1 MKGFKGKEMTKMLI
15 CRKKAIA
22 LGALVVLVG
31 VAGYLNFV
39 YDKSGNGAQSTL
51 TEYVE
56 TVKDIENEQENAG
69 EAQPVSGEVK
79 NADYFV
85 SARLNRE
92 TARSE
97 GIELLKSTIDNANVS
112 AEAKTEA
119 ENKIFEISDNIET
132 EVNIENVLKSK
143 GFSDVLVSVSDSQ
156 VSVAVRSDGLTAPQ
170 TAQINDAVEQFVS
183 TNNVKIVE
191 VP

>member
-1 MKGFKGKEMTKMLI
+1 MKNFEKKKITKLLI
-15 CRKKAIA
+15 CKKKAVA
-22 LGALVVLVG
+22 LCALVVLVG

-39 YDKSGNGAQSTL
+39 YDKSGNKSTL
-51 TEYVE
+51 SEYVE
-56 TVKDIENEQENAG
+56 TVRDIENEQENAG
-69 EAQPVSGEVK
+69 EAQPVSGEAK
-79 NADYFV
+79 AADYFV

-97 GIELLKSTIDNANVS
+97 GIELLKSTIDDVNVS
-112 AEAKTEA
+112 AEAKAEA
-119 ENKIFEISDNIET
+119 ENKIFTISDNIEN

-143 GFSDVLVSVSDSQ
+143 GFSDVLVSVSDNQ
-156 VSVAVRSDGLTAPQ
+156 VNVAVRANSLTAPQ